1 MHTYIPKLFICY
13 IHAYQD
19 GMLVSLAIALSA
31 SPQTPQMVQVAVS
44 LGSSGAIHLY
54 LALIVNGNNGSA
66 TLGHRADATRLV
78 PHRGT
83 AAKAD

>member
-1 MHTYIPKLFICY
+1 MRLIP
-13 IHAYQD
+13 
-19 GMLVSLAIALSA
+19 
-31 SPQTPQMVQVAVS
+31 T
-44 LGSSGAIHLY
+44 

-83 AAKAD
+83 DAKGRPETHSDICNTYCTTANEPSTSTIIKDAFVRTSFARGGA